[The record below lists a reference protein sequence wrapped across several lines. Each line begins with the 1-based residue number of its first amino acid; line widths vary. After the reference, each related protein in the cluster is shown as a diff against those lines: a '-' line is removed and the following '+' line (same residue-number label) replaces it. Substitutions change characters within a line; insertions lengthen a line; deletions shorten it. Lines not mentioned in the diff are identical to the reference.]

1 MIELIEIARYRDGGT
16 IEYVSVA
23 DKANIKTMEDAQ
35 NCQKYCIDNR
45 IHSTTKGE
53 LYDRYPSKEGAK
65 ILNKEDFKIL

>member
-1 MIELIEIARYRDGGT
+1 
-16 IEYVSVA
+16 
-23 DKANIKTMEDAQ
+23 MEDAQ